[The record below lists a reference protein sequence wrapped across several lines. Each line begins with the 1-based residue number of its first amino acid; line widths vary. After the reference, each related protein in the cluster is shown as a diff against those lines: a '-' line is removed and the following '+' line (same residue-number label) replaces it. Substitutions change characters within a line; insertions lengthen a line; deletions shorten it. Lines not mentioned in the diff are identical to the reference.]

1 MIQLIDQYPAELRG
15 EFWMKV
21 YRKGILI
28 EEYEDH
34 NIIVNGAR
42 SAVARLIS
50 GNGTGKNIN
59 RIAFGIGGIAP
70 SPDNTTITGAFI
82 KNLTSYSYPV
92 TGQVLFLWDLLTTEA
107 NGKGILEFGLL
118 CADDTL
124 FARKTRAKPLEKD
137 SDISIEGRWLIIL

>member
-1 MIQLIDQYPAELRG
+1 MIQFIDQYPSKMRG
-15 EFWMKV
+15 EFGMKV

-42 SAVARLIS
+42 SVVARLIS

-59 RIAFGIGGIAP
+59 RIAFGTSGAAP
-70 SPDNTTITGAFI
+70 SPDNTTIIGAFI
-82 KNLTSYSYPV
+82 KNLSSYSYPV
-92 TGQVLFLWDLLTTEA
+92 AGQVLFVWDLSTTEA
-107 NGKGILEFGLL
+107 NGKSILEFGLL